1 MLRLKGT
8 SSGTVTNGDG
18 KYSID
23 SDANGTLVFS
33 FVGYK
38 TQEIAIEGKT
48 SLNVTMSEGI
58 VMDEVVVTALG
69 ISRDKKSIGYS
80 TQTVDGESLAAQ
92 KDVNFMST
100 LSGQVAG
107 AQIKNSGTMGGSA
120 NVIIRG
126 YTSISG
132 NNQPLFVVDG
142 IPISN
147 DITNTSNQQTGKRA
161 SIMVMQPWILIL
173 KILKMFLF

>member
-1 MLRLKGT
+1 
-8 SSGTVTNGDG
+8 
-18 KYSID
+18 
-23 SDANGTLVFS
+23 
-33 FVGYK
+33 
-38 TQEIAIEGKT
+38 
-48 SLNVTMSEGI
+48 MSEGI

-147 DITNTSNQQTGKRA
+147 DITNTSNQQTGRGGFDYGNAAMDINPQDIENVSVLKGAAASALYGARA
-161 SIMVMQPWILIL
+161 ANGVVLITT
-173 KILKMFLF
+173 KKGSKKKV